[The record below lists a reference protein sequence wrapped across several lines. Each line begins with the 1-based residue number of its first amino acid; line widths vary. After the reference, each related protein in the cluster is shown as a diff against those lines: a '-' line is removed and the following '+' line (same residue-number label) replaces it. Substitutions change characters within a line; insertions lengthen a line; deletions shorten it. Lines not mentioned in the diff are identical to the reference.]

1 MARKKSK
8 KKTAK
13 KAVKKK
19 TAKRRKSS
27 GVAKVASLAKKPLS
41 QLLTLQARVAKAME
55 TRVKKGRVKTRKEQ
69 EKGILAGL
77 FSGPRRPSK
86 EDKAMNAATESLSRF
101 SASQMARL
109 ASRAGD

>member
-1 MARKKSK
+1 MAKKKSR
-8 KKTAK
+8 K
-13 KAVKKK
+13 KAVKKAGKK

-55 TRVKKGRVKTRKEQ
+55 TRVKKGRVKSRKEK
-69 EKGILAGL
+69 EKGIIAGL

-86 EDKAMNAATESLSRF
+86 EDKAMNAASESLSRF